1 MTDIKI
7 SFVKNSA
14 SNFDYKVVQNGK
26 VLFKKEYAAK
36 AIDEMG
42 LSQAK
47 VFSGFVHYLQD
58 LVDKKLEKNPDFH
71 WNSFADFKRF
81 EGPNAQHHFW
91 EHESEYIDLPDA

>member
-7 SFVKNSA
+7 SFAKNSTG
-14 SNFDYKVVQNGK
+14 NFDFKVVQNGK
-26 VLFKKEYAAK
+26 LLFKKEYSATVT
-36 AIDEMG
+36 DEMG

-47 VFSGFVHYLQD
+47 VFSGFAHYLQD
-58 LVDKKLEKNPDFH
+58 LADKELEKNPDFH

-81 EGPNAQHHFW
+81 EGAKTQHNFW